1 MSQQGLAHG
10 QFHPIREQQMIVD
23 QSTLSSSE
31 FEQGFFGME
40 MLRPNQTSLDPFL
53 NW

>member
-10 QFHPIREQQMIVD
+10 QFHPIRAQQMTVD

-40 MLRPNQTSLDPFL
+40 KLRPNQTSLDPFL